1 MKAGEKIKKVILNLQ
16 DEDGLYSHNFR
27 ISEEDIMY
35 DENRNKVDLKEI
47 IFAEIYSNE
56 MILHLKN
63 DDRYLL
69 TYEGIDKLDASKK

>member
-1 MKAGEKIKKVILNLQ
+1 MRNEERIKKIISKLI
-16 DEDGLYSHNFR
+16 DREGLYGHNFR

-56 MILHLKN
+56 MILYLKN

-69 TYEGIDKLDASKK
+69 AYEGIDKLDAS